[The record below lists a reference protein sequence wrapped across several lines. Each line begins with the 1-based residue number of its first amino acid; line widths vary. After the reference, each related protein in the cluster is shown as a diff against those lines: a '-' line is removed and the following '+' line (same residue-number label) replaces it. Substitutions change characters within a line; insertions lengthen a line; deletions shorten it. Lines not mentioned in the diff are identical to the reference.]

1 MSKLFRE
8 LELILKEPLDYGPRF
23 HDRQGGRV
31 NAAVLALFSGPS
43 LLESDILLI
52 KRSLTVMTHAGQVA
66 LPGGGVEEAD
76 QNDCV
81 ATALR
86 ETYEE
91 VGLQSQG
98 MNVVGLLPSF
108 PTVSGG
114 YFVSPVLGV
123 ADRDTRSRSF
133 TLDSREVGHCEWV
146 SVAELKATRSLEK
159 HMVRGVEM
167 ELPFFQWGE
176 EKMWGLTALI
186 FDLILRRYDKLE
198 EC

>member
-1 MSKLFRE
+1 MSKLVQE
-8 LELILKEPLDYGPRF
+8 LGLVLQDPLDYGPRF
-23 HDRQGGRV
+23 HDQQGSKV

-43 LLESDILLI
+43 LLESEILLI
-52 KRSLTVMTHAGQVA
+52 KRSLTVVTHAGQVA
-66 LPGGGVEEAD
+66 LPGGGVEDVD

-91 VGLQSQG
+91 VGLQPQG
-98 MNVVGLLPSF
+98 MSVVGLLPSF

-123 ADRDTRSRSF
+123 ADRDTRSLSF
-133 TLDSREVGHCEWV
+133 NLDSREVGRCAWV
-146 SVAELKATRSLEK
+146 SVSELKATRSLEK

-186 FDLILRRYDKLE
+186 FDLILRRYDNLKV
-198 EC
+198 C